1 MCVCVCGGGGG
12 QIVLFQAHHYLPTH
26 PIHPSPGPPSTP
38 CALYA
43 RRRKGPTS
51 CSKRAGSPCV
61 TPLRSSGPSS
71 SSRAP
76 QGAWMMEPRP
86 PPLSPHL
93 SRCSELLRR
102 HRGSSEALW
111 VALRRSALAVRG
123 RLSDPARMCPLSL
136 HQQVWS
142 VGTPR

>member
-1 MCVCVCGGGGG
+1 MGGGG

-76 QGAWMMEPRP
+76 QGAWMTEPRP